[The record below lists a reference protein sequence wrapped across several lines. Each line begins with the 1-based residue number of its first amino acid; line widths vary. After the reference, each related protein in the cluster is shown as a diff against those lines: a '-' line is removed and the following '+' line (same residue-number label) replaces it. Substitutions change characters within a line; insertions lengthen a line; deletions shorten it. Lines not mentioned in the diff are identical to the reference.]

1 MKDPSKKIK
10 SESIEENSFL
20 KKRIQE
26 LERSEIEHK
35 LAEEEL
41 RFSRQQLRLLID
53 SGQDFFFLKDL
64 DLRYQLVNIAN
75 AGFFGLDEADIL
87 GRTDFEL
94 MPDEAA
100 VACQQS
106 DRQAIREKR
115 LIVMIEQVG
124 DKFYETHKFP
134 VIAAEEVVGVAGIIR
149 DITDRKLAEEAI
161 KERERL
167 FNLTLDDMQTFV
179 ALLKPD
185 GEIIFVNNTPLKII
199 GKTVEQVKGVK
210 FYDVDWWMHS
220 KGIQQIIKEDL
231 RRCAS
236 GEKISCEVQIWT
248 LDGYIWIDFSVHP
261 IFGENGS
268 VLYIIP
274 EGRDITKRKQAE
286 NGLQQSEQKYRSIVE
301 NAVEGIFQSTP
312 EGRFKTVNPAM
323 AHMHGFASP
332 EEMISDITHIG
343 EQLYVNPEDRARYMK
358 MQDEEGIVQ
367 GFETQQYRKDGSIIW
382 ASINARAVRDPTGKV
397 LYFEGT
403 VEDITSRKAAEDK
416 LKESGA
422 QLKAL
427 YQGSPIPTFTWQKKG
442 ETFQLVDYNQAAK
455 VATKK
460 EVIKHLGKD
469 VDEIYQNRPEILENM
484 RRCFAEKEV
493 IQREFES
500 RYFMPDRTV
509 LVTFAF
515 VPPDLLMFHV
525 QDITERKL
533 AEKALRESEERLRTI
548 VEASLDAIIAVN
560 TGGRLVLF
568 NGAAQ
573 ELFQYSEEEALNQP
587 ADILLR
593 EEIGKIHQERLER
606 FLIRGVGRCGHIGRR
621 TEKFFRRKDGSLF
634 EAEVSM
640 SGGRLDGLRLVVLA
654 IHDITSRKQA
664 EETLRRAEKN
674 FRLSLD
680 ESPLGVR
687 IVTIEGETIY
697 ANRAMLNIYR
707 YDSIEELR
715 TTPLK
720 ERYTPGSYAEFQTRK
735 VKRLLCENDPF
746 EYEVSIVRK
755 NGEVRDLQV
764 FRKEI
769 FWNGERQFQTICQ
782 DITARKQVEEA
793 LRESEANYRNL
804 FENANEAIFVA
815 QDGKIVFSIRGPP

>member
-358 MQDEEGIVQ
+358 TQDEEGIVQ

-382 ASINARAVRDPTGKV
+382 ASINARAVRDPTDKV

-403 VEDITSRKAAEDK
+403 VGDITDQKLAEDK
-416 LKESGA
+416 LKESEEKYRSIFENAVEGIFQSTADRHYLNVNPAFARMHGFETPEEMIRGA
-422 QLKAL
+422 SSIAQQL
-427 YQGSPIPTFTWQKKG
+427 YVYPEERQRII
-442 ETFQLVDYNQAAK
+442 E
-455 VATKK
+455 
-460 EVIKHLGKD
+460 EV
-469 VDEIYQNRPEILENM
+469 
-484 RRCFAEKEV
+484 AEKG
-493 IQREFES
+493 
-500 RYFMPDRTV
+500 
-509 LVTFAF
+509 
-515 VPPDLLMFHV
+515 
-525 QDITERKL
+525 
-533 AEKALRESEERLRTI
+533 
-548 VEASLDAIIAVN
+548 AV
-560 TGGRLVLF
+560 
-568 NGAAQ
+568 
-573 ELFQYSEEEALNQP
+573 
-587 ADILLR
+587 
-593 EEIGKIHQERLER
+593 
-606 FLIRGVGRCGHIGRR
+606 IGREAER
-621 TEKFFRRKDGSLF
+621 YRKDGSKFWASLNVRAVCDSQGAALYY
-634 EAEVSM
+634 EGTAE
-640 SGGRLDGLRLVVLA
+640 
-654 IHDITSRKQA
+654 DITSRKLA
-664 EETLRRAEKN
+664 
-674 FRLSLD
+674 
-680 ESPLGVR
+680 
-687 IVTIEGETIY
+687 
-697 ANRAMLNIYR
+697 
-707 YDSIEELR
+707 
-715 TTPLK
+715 
-720 ERYTPGSYAEFQTRK
+720 
-735 VKRLLCENDPF
+735 
-746 EYEVSIVRK
+746 
-755 NGEVRDLQV
+755 
-764 FRKEI
+764 
-769 FWNGERQFQTICQ
+769 
-782 DITARKQVEEA
+782 EEA
-793 LRESEANYRNL
+793 LRQSAEKLRKSLLGTIRAISSTVETRDPYTAGHQRRVSSLARVIAQEMGFPNDTVDTIRMVGSIHDIGKISVPAEILSKPGKLTDMEFGLIKIHPQSGYDILKDAELPYPIAEIVLQHHERLDGSGYPQGLKDDQILLEARII
-804 FENANEAIFVA
+804 AVADVVEAIASHRPYRPALGIPAALEEIEKNKGILYDARVVEACLQLFTEKGFKL
-815 QDGKIVFSIRGPP
+815 DELR

>member
-1 MKDPSKKIK
+1 MSNPPRTK
-10 SESIEENSFL
+10 SELIKETSAL

-26 LERSEIEHK
+26 LERSETERK
-35 LAEEEL
+35 RAEEEL

-53 SGQDFFFLKDL
+53 AGPDFFFLKDL
-64 DLRYQLVNIAN
+64 DLRYQLVNSAN
-75 AGFFGLDEADIL
+75 AGFFGCDEADIL

-286 NGLQQSEQKYRSIVE
+286 NGLQQSEQKYRSIFE

-312 EGRFKTVNPAM
+312 EGSLKTVNPAM

-358 MQDEEGIVQ
+358 TQDEEGIVQ

-382 ASINARAVRDPTGKV
+382 ASINARAVRDPTDKV

-403 VEDITSRKAAEDK
+403 VGDITDQKLAEDK
-416 LKESGA
+416 LKESEEKYRSIFENAVEGIFQSTADRHYLNVNPAFARMHGFETPEEMTRGVSSIA
-422 QLKAL
+422 QQL
-427 YQGSPIPTFTWQKKG
+427 YVYPEERQRII
-442 ETFQLVDYNQAAK
+442 E
-455 VATKK
+455 
-460 EVIKHLGKD
+460 EV
-469 VDEIYQNRPEILENM
+469 
-484 RRCFAEKEV
+484 AEKG
-493 IQREFES
+493 
-500 RYFMPDRTV
+500 
-509 LVTFAF
+509 
-515 VPPDLLMFHV
+515 
-525 QDITERKL
+525 
-533 AEKALRESEERLRTI
+533 
-548 VEASLDAIIAVN
+548 AV
-560 TGGRLVLF
+560 
-568 NGAAQ
+568 
-573 ELFQYSEEEALNQP
+573 
-587 ADILLR
+587 
-593 EEIGKIHQERLER
+593 
-606 FLIRGVGRCGHIGRR
+606 IGREAER
-621 TEKFFRRKDGSLF
+621 YRKDGSKFWASLNVRAVCDSQGAALYY
-634 EAEVSM
+634 EGTLE
-640 SGGRLDGLRLVVLA
+640 
-654 IHDITSRKQA
+654 DITSRKLA
-664 EETLRRAEKN
+664 EEGLRQSMEKLRKSLLGTIRAI
-674 FRLSLD
+674 S
-680 ESPLGVR
+680 STV
-687 IVTIEGETIY
+687 ET
-697 ANRAMLNIYR
+697 R
-707 YDSIEELR
+707 
-715 TTPLK
+715 
-720 ERYTPGSYAEFQTRK
+720 
-735 VKRLLCENDPF
+735 DP
-746 EYEVSIVRK
+746 
-755 NGEVRDLQV
+755 
-764 FRKEI
+764 
-769 FWNGERQFQTICQ
+769 
-782 DITARKQVEEA
+782 
-793 LRESEANYRNL
+793 
-804 FENANEAIFVA
+804 
-815 QDGKIVFSIRGPP
+815 